1 MRITESMVNKKVEE
15 LNNKFYNELG
25 DFEFR
30 YSKSNRISKL
40 YMIDVE
46 TNFIDENFTIPDDM
60 TSREIYYFISGIL
73 LSNNLQ
79 SNMIRFVRNEK

>member
-46 TNFIDENFTIPDDM
+46 TNFIDENFRIPDDM

-79 SNMIRFVRNEK
+79 SNLIRFFRNEK

>member
-79 SNMIRFVRNEK
+79 SYMIRFVRNEK